1 MIIKIS
7 TKISTNLA
15 FVGFLLG
22 LYSGF
27 ITRDEF
33 YYNSQQRIEEIG
45 NDFYQKDR
53 IIQKDLTKLFNI

>member
-1 MIIKIS
+1 MCKNLKLDFVFIFYNFKKFIMIVKLS

-33 YYNSQQRIEEIG
+33 YYNS
-45 NDFYQKDR
+45 
-53 IIQKDLTKLFNI
+53 

>member
-1 MIIKIS
+1 MIIKLS

-27 ITRDEF
+27 ITRDEL
-33 YYNSQQRIEEIG
+33 YYNS
-45 NDFYQKDR
+45 
-53 IIQKDLTKLFNI
+53 